1 MKHNVKQIVIS
12 TFEKNMDLCLSD
24 YENVA
29 LKDLE
34 LDSLGFVSFIVD
46 LENSLSINIPE
57 EFLIID
63 ELHSALWARRQFAV
77 FPAVQSMAK
86 RKSN

>member
-63 ELHSALWARRQFAV
+63 ELPDLLTFSQIVENLYE
-77 FPAVQSMAK
+77 AK
-86 RKSN
+86 NGRDIID